1 MTIISAKYVKD
12 TITGEDAVINVLYPD
27 KQISFKNDP
36 DNPYY
41 QEIME
46 LVEAG
51 ELTIEPADEVAP

>member
-1 MTIISAKYVKD
+1 MSIISAKYVKD
-12 TITGEDAVINVLYPD
+12 TITGEDVVINVLYPD

-36 DNPYY
+36 DNPHY

-51 ELTIEPADEVAP
+51 ELTIEPADSA